1 MENLGIDIK
10 LLIAQLINFGI
21 FFFII
26 AKFVAKPFTKF
37 LGEERN
43 KDEEKIK
50 LLDKL
55 KRSEEIAVES
65 EKKMREKVKKE
76 LDVIFAQSKKEA
88 QEMRGELVKQAES
101 DAQEIRE
108 KSKKQIEEDKNILYR
123 EVKDKIVK
131 TSLIIIEKALKESLD
146 EASRKQVT
154 NFIIKNYRSNGK
166 YEN

>member
-21 FFFII
+21 FFFLIK
-26 AKFVAKPFTKF
+26 KFVAKPFTKF
-37 LGEERN
+37 LKEERS
-43 KDEEKIK
+43 KDEEKTE

-55 KRSEEIAVES
+55 KKSEEAEVIN

-76 LDVIFAQSKKEA
+76 LDLLFAQSKKEA
-88 QEMRGELVKQAES
+88 QEIREELIKQAEA
-101 DAQEIRE
+101 DAKEIRE
-108 KSKKQIEEDKNILYR
+108 KNKKLLDEEKNILYR

-131 TSLIIIEKALKESLD
+131 TSLLIVEKALKESLD

-154 NFIIKNYRSNGK
+154 NFIIKNYQGGK